1 MTSPQI
7 HGRYRT
13 IPASLMLETLGKSLS
28 DIKARDSAT
37 DGDLGA
43 VLGKSDDRAAAYR
56 AGAADMGLVSFVRG
70 CREWDGCFANGV
82 LGLVGMK
89 LVPIEAEA
97 IDDQAS
103 ITTMLSMA
111 MALSAELEKD
121 GDVSDDDLE
130 RHRFVIER
138 AAHVID
144 GYRER
149 LRSKAMKQSG

>member
-1 MTSPQI
+1 MTTPQF

-28 DIKARDSAT
+28 DIKDRDRAT
-37 DGDLGA
+37 DSDLGA

-56 AGAADMGLVSFVRG
+56 VGHGDMGVVSFLRG

-89 LVPIEAEA
+89 IVPVEAEHV
-97 IDDQAS
+97 DDQAS
-103 ITTMLSMA
+103 ITTVLSLA
-111 MALSAELEKD
+111 IALSAELEKD
-121 GDVSDDDLE
+121 GSVDDVDLE
-130 RHRFVIER
+130 RHQFVIER
-138 AAHVID
+138 AGHIID

-149 LRSKAMKQSG
+149 IRSRLRTG